1 MNLPNK
7 VLILAK
13 NLNISFDYKIKTKKI
28 LAKAASYVFL
38 ASDFL
43 SIRYNLNRFASNIPF
58 LNEHDLYKCIKQLKK
73 NIPNTK
79 MKKYQNIYTEGRD
92 TFLFFINKYLQKIV
106 KKFPLNQNERR
117 IATILKLL
125 ILLFKNKLNIFKDYG
140 KFSSSKIIASTIL
153 IFIYLNGGK
162 KQKYLFII
170 EI

>member
-1 MNLPNK
+1 
-7 VLILAK
+7 
-13 NLNISFDYKIKTKKI
+13 
-28 LAKAASYVFL
+28 
-38 ASDFL
+38 
-43 SIRYNLNRFASNIPF
+43 
-58 LNEHDLYKCIKQLKK
+58 
-73 NIPNTK
+73 

-92 TFLFFINKYLQKIV
+92 PFLFFINKYLQKIV

>member
-1 MNLPNK
+1 
-7 VLILAK
+7 
-13 NLNISFDYKIKTKKI
+13 
-28 LAKAASYVFL
+28 
-38 ASDFL
+38 
-43 SIRYNLNRFASNIPF
+43 
-58 LNEHDLYKCIKQLKK
+58 
-73 NIPNTK
+73 